1 MRDTLEGMAPALIG
15 MCVMPVERPPG
26 KSNPGNFLSHR
37 TAPGPPGVGP
47 AQLCTHA
54 GGLHTEDPHTQHSS
68 LSSGFSR
75 QGTPGNLYS
84 QQETAFPLGQGSWPT
99 QARPFPYILVGSKSE
114 NKDFPPALGWGG
126 VVGVLSSL
134 RPAGGAPGTVT
145 GKSLPLLLK
154 AHGQVIK

>member
-1 MRDTLEGMAPALIG
+1 MEGMAPALIG

-37 TAPGPPGVGP
+37 TAPGPPGGGP
-47 AQLCTHA
+47 CTAVHTRR
-54 GGLHTEDPHTQHSS
+54 GLHTEDPHTQHSS
-68 LSSGFSR
+68 PSSVYSR
-75 QGTPGNLYS
+75 QETHGNLYS

-126 VVGVLSSL
+126 GSSE
-134 RPAGGAPGTVT
+134 
-145 GKSLPLLLK
+145 
-154 AHGQVIK
+154 